1 MRNQE
6 PGQRTQSKK
15 RGLIFVVSGPS
26 GSGKTTLLV
35 SLLKDKGLKGKLV
48 KSISLTTRPKRS
60 GEKNGR
66 DYFFC
71 SQKQF
76 IQKKQA
82 KKILEWTRY
91 LGYYYAS
98 PKDFVQRQLGKGK
111 NLICSLDLRGALKIK
126 RLYPDNTITIFILPP
141 SLAAL
146 EERIEGR
153 CAKTKKAEIR
163 ERLKLA
169 EEEIQLSRRYDYCLT
184 NAVLGNTARELRDIV
199 LGEIKSKL

>member
-1 MRNQE
+1 M
-6 PGQRTQSKK
+6 
-15 RGLIFVVSGPS
+15 VSGPS
-26 GSGKTTLLV
+26 GSGKTTLLA
-35 SLLKDKGLKGKLV
+35 SLFKDKGLKGKLV

-76 IQKKQA
+76 VQKKQA

-98 PKDFVQRQLGKGK
+98 PKDFAERQLAKGK
-111 NLICSLDLRGALKIK
+111 NLICSLDLRGALKVK
-126 RLYPDNTITIFILPP
+126 RLYPNNTITIFILPP

-146 EERIEGR
+146 QRRIEGR
-153 CAKTKKAEIR
+153 CAKTKKEEIR

-169 EEEIQLSRRYDYCLT
+169 EKEIRLSRRYDYCLT
-184 NAVLGNTARELRDIV
+184 NAVLDNTARELKDIV